1 MNFLIVSKVKVKLL
15 EVHHFPG
22 QGIIVYGKVCN
33 YFFIIIYLAVPFF
46 NGLQKI
52 RSKIWN
58 KKNWLGITILEVI
71 EIIKRIYFND
81 LIDSINCNNVY
92 FCIKALIDIY
102 VIEIFSIVK
111 ILIREILF

>member
-52 RSKIWN
+52 RSKI
-58 KKNWLGITILEVI
+58 
-71 EIIKRIYFND
+71 
-81 LIDSINCNNVY
+81 
-92 FCIKALIDIY
+92 
-102 VIEIFSIVK
+102 
-111 ILIREILF
+111 